1 MSLKGA
7 KGEVPARSAPVRP
20 MVPPGRRRG
29 EARARSAGV
38 ET

>member
-29 EARARSAGV
+29 GRARSAGV
-38 ET
+38 AT